1 MSPTRK
7 SERPDLRAIL
17 HIALDMTD
25 VVRDL
30 QTAGHP
36 VIPDDLAT
44 MSPYITERVKRFGE
58 YPLDGLATPPGAFDP
73 HLQLLTD
80 RRTGVD
86 PVDTAAA

>member
-1 MSPTRK
+1 M
-7 SERPDLRAIL
+7 IL

-30 QTAGHP
+30 QAAGHP

-58 YPLDGLATPPGAFDP
+58 YPLDGLDTPPGAFDP
-73 HLQLLTD
+73 HLQLPAS
-80 RRTGVD
+80 RGASVD
-86 PVDTAAA
+86 SIDTAAA

>member
-25 VVRDL
+25 VVRGL
-30 QTAGHP
+30 QATGC
-36 VIPDDLAT
+36 VVDVDDLMT

-58 YPLDGLATPPGAFDP
+58 YPADGLDRPPEVFDP
-73 HLQLLTD
+73 HL
-80 RRTGVD
+80 D
-86 PVDTAAA
+86 PLAAAVQAA